1 MRLTLLATALA
12 ALMLTAC
19 GKPSQALPEQE
30 KANFSKITGQ
40 QSPASG
46 APAIRLSA
54 PSSKRSGLRRVI
66 RNFQIIARDFE
77 VTAYIDKAAPKDE
90 NAERPQPPG
99 RRKT

>member
-40 QSPASG
+40 QSPTSG
-46 APAIRLSA
+46 APATPSA
-54 PSSKRSGLRRVI
+54 PVSSGSSETSK
-66 RNFQIIARDFE
+66 
-77 VTAYIDKAAPKDE
+77 
-90 NAERPQPPG
+90 
-99 RRKT
+99 

>member
-40 QSPASG
+40 QSPTSG
-46 APAIRLSA
+46 APAMPSA
-54 PSSKRSGLRRVI
+54 PAASAPASGESSETSK
-66 RNFQIIARDFE
+66 
-77 VTAYIDKAAPKDE
+77 
-90 NAERPQPPG
+90 
-99 RRKT
+99 